1 MSVITANDDGTIVQI
16 KLSPRASDNKIV
28 GIMDNAV
35 KIRLQAPPVDG
46 KANKALIKFIAKLL
60 KVPASGVQIISGDT
74 NRNKRIYIRNIPPE
88 TVRQKLGLQQSM

>member
-1 MSVITANDDGTIVQI
+1 MSIITANDDGTIVQI

-28 GIMDNAV
+28 GIMDDAV

-74 NRNKRIYIRNIPPE
+74 NRNKRIFIRNISPE
-88 TVRQKLGLQQSM
+88 AVRQKLGL